1 MDFKNNTDKSLVGS
15 KRGNLL
21 PWSPIRSLMP
31 FARQAK
37 SEGVAILHL
46 NIGQPDIPTPPS
58 ALQKLKE
65 DHVPIIEYGPSEGLE
80 SLRNAVADYYRSFAP
95 SIEFEDV
102 YVTTGAS
109 EAINFALMATCDL
122 GDEVII
128 PEPFYANY
136 LGFSTISGVKVVAV
150 TSKIDEQFALP
161 KISDFE
167 AKITD
172 KTKAILLCNPGNPT
186 GQLYTKE
193 DLESLLQL
201 VVEKNFFLIVD
212 EVYREFCYDGKF
224 HSVLNFS
231 GFEDHVIVIDSVSK
245 VFSSCGARVGF
256 LVTKNR
262 NIQESVLKFAQMRLC
277 PPYFG
282 QKLAEYCYQYI
293 GNYIQDARKEYIKRR
308 ALLYSGLQ
316 EIEGAIYY
324 KPQAAFYNIV
334 ELPIDDSEKF
344 CKWLLTDFR
353 MDNCSVMMAPASGFY
368 FNAEKGKRQ
377 VRIAYVLNNEKLSKA
392 MTCLKYAL
400 KEYNSF

>member
-1 MDFKNNTDKSLVGS
+1 MELISERNTKQLGS
-15 KRGNLL
+15 SRGLNL

-31 FARQAK
+31 YAREAK
-37 SEGVAILHL
+37 SKGVEILHL

-58 ALQKLKE
+58 ALQKMKE
-65 DHVPIIEYGPSEGLE
+65 DQVPIIEYGPSEGLE
-80 SLRNAVADYYRSFAP
+80 SLRKVVADYYKNFAP
-95 SIEFEDV
+95 SVDFEDV

-122 GDEVII
+122 NDQVII

-136 LGFSTISGVKVVAV
+136 LGFSTISGVEVVAV
-150 TSKIDEQFALP
+150 TSKIEDQFSLP
-161 KISDFE
+161 KLSDFE

-193 DLESLLQL
+193 DLESLMQL
-201 VVEKNFFLIVD
+201 VVEKNLFLIVD

-224 HSVLNFS
+224 HSVLNFL
-231 GFEDHVIVIDSVSK
+231 GYEDHVIVIDSVSK

-256 LVTKNR
+256 LVTKNIR
-262 NIQESVLKFAQMRLC
+262 IQESVLKFAQMRLC

-282 QKLAEYCYQYI
+282 QKLSEYCYQGI
-293 GNYIQDARKEYIKRR
+293 GNYIQKAWEEYVRR
-308 ALLYSGLQ
+308 RELLYSGLQ

-353 MDNCSVMMAPASGFY
+353 RDNCSVMMAPASGFY

-377 VRIAYVLNNEKLSKA
+377 VRIAYVLNSEKLKKA

-400 KEYNSF
+400 KEYNS

>member
-1 MDFKNNTDKSLVGS
+1 
-15 KRGNLL
+15 
-21 PWSPIRSLMP
+21 MP

-37 SEGVAILHL
+37 SEGVEIFHL
-46 NIGQPDIPTPPS
+46 NIGQPDILTPSS
-58 ALQKLKE
+58 ALQKLKQ
-65 DHVPIIEYGPSEGLE
+65 DQVPIIEYGPSEGLD
-80 SLRNAVADYYRSFAP
+80 SLRNSVSDYYRSFAP
-95 SIEFEDV
+95 ATKFKDV
-102 YVTTGAS
+102 FVTTGAS

-122 GDEVII
+122 GDQVII

-136 LGFSTISGVKVVAV
+136 LGFSSISGVEVVPV
-150 TSKIDEQFALP
+150 TSKIEEQFALP
-161 KISDFE
+161 SISDFE
-167 AKITD
+167 SKITN
-172 KTKAILLCNPGNPT
+172 KTKVILLCNPGNPT

-193 DLESLLQL
+193 DLESLMQL
-201 VVEKNFFLIVD
+201 VVEKNLFLIVD

-231 GFEDHVIVIDSVSK
+231 GYEDHVIVIDSVSK

-262 NIQESVLKFAQMRLC
+262 RIQESVLKFAQMRLC

-282 QKLAEYCYQYI
+282 QKLSEYCYQGI
-293 GNYIQDARKEYIKRR
+293 GNYIQKAREEYVRR
-308 ALLYSGLQ
+308 RELLYSGLQ

-353 MDNCSVMMAPASGFY
+353 RDNCSVMMAPASGFY

-377 VRIAYVLNNEKLSKA
+377 VRIAYVLNSEKLKKA

-400 KEYNSF
+400 KEYNS